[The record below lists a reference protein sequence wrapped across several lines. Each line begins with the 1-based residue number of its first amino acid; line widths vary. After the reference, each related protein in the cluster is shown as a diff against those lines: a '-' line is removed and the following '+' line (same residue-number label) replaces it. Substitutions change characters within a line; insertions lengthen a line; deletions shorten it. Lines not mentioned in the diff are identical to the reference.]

1 MVQMETTKHYRKYQR
16 LYGPHFTKEL
26 CAFAV
31 SMMEDDKGP
40 ITPITKQQLEEKLRA
55 QNIKLEYNKLYDAVY
70 VANMCK
76 ADYLGK
82 AVPENDYNLCMYVKA
97 TIDDPDGYDGQP
109 FNRWLSDIKGMHV
122 PVDWSEFV

>member
-1 MVQMETTKHYRKYQR
+1 MRTTKHYRKYQR

-26 CAFAV
+26 CSFAV
-31 SMMEDDKGP
+31 SLMEDKNGH
-40 ITPITKQQLEEKLRA
+40 ITPITKQQLEEKLKA
-55 QNIKLEYNKLYDAVY
+55 QNITLEYNQLYDAVY

-76 ADYLGK
+76 ADYIGD
-82 AVPENDYNLCMYVKA
+82 AVPDNDYNLCMYVKK

-109 FNRWLSDIKGMHV
+109 FNRWMSDIEGMNV

>member
-1 MVQMETTKHYRKYQR
+1 MRTTKHYRKYQR

-26 CAFAV
+26 CDFAV
-31 SMMEDDKGP
+31 SMMENEQGP
-40 ITPITKQQLEEKLRA
+40 ITPITKQQLEEKLKI
-55 QNIKLEYNKLYDAVY
+55 QNITLQYNKLYDAVY

-76 ADYLGK
+76 ADYLGT
-82 AVPENDYNLCMYVKA
+82 AVPNNDYNLCMYVKN

-109 FNRWLSDIKGMHV
+109 FNRWMSDVEGMHV

>member
-1 MVQMETTKHYRKYQR
+1 MRTTKYYRKYQR

-26 CAFAV
+26 CDFAV
-31 SMMEDDKGP
+31 SMMEDDNGA
-40 ITPITKQQLEEKLRA
+40 ITPITKEQLEQKLKA
-55 QNIKLEYNKLYDAVY
+55 QNIELKYNKFYDAVY

-76 ADYLGK
+76 ADYLGN
-82 AVPENDYNLCMYVKA
+82 AVPDNDYNLCMYVKR

-109 FNRWLSDIKGMHV
+109 FNRWMSDIEGMQV

>member
-1 MVQMETTKHYRKYQR
+1 MRTTKHYRKYQR

-26 CAFAV
+26 CSFAV
-31 SMMEDDKGP
+31 SLMEDKNGH
-40 ITPITKQQLEEKLRA
+40 ITPITKQQLEEKLKA
-55 QNIKLEYNKLYDAVY
+55 QNITLEYDQLYDAVY

-76 ADYLGK
+76 ADYIGD
-82 AVPENDYNLCMYVKA
+82 AVPDNDYNLCMYVKK

-109 FNRWLSDIKGMHV
+109 FNRWMSDIEGMHV

>member
-1 MVQMETTKHYRKYQR
+1 MEMTKYFRKYIR

-26 CAFAV
+26 CDFAV
-31 SMMEDDKGP
+31 SLMENDKGP
-40 ITPITKQQLEEKLRA
+40 ITPITKQELEDKLKA
-55 QNIKLEYNKLYDAVY
+55 QNITLEYNKLYDATY

-76 ADYLGK
+76 ADYLGE
-82 AVPENDYNLCMYVKA
+82 AMPDSDYNLCMYVKK

-109 FNRWLSDIKGMHV
+109 FNRWLSDIRGMHI

>member
-1 MVQMETTKHYRKYQR
+1 MRTTKYYRKYQR

-26 CAFAV
+26 CDFAV
-31 SMMEDDKGP
+31 SMMEDDNGA
-40 ITPITKQQLEEKLRA
+40 ITPITKERLEQKLKA
-55 QNIKLEYNKLYDAVY
+55 QNIELKYNKFYDAVY

-76 ADYLGK
+76 ADYLGN
-82 AVPENDYNLCMYVKA
+82 AVPDNDYNLCMYVKR

-109 FNRWLSDIKGMHV
+109 FNRWMSDIEGMHV

>member
-1 MVQMETTKHYRKYQR
+1 MRTTKHYRKYQR

-26 CAFAV
+26 CSFAV
-31 SMMEDDKGP
+31 SLMEDKNGH
-40 ITPITKQQLEEKLRA
+40 ITPITKQQLEEKLKA
-55 QNIKLEYNKLYDAVY
+55 QNITLEYNQLYDAVY

-76 ADYLGK
+76 ADYIGD
-82 AVPENDYNLCMYVKA
+82 AVPDNDYNLCMYVKK

-109 FNRWLSDIKGMHV
+109 FNRWMSDIEGMHI

>member
-1 MVQMETTKHYRKYQR
+1 MEQTKHFRKYMR

-26 CAFAV
+26 CNFAV
-31 SMMEDDKGP
+31 SLMSNDKGK
-40 ITPITKQQLEEKLRA
+40 ITPITKEWLEEKLKARDITL
-55 QNIKLEYNKLYDAVY
+55 QYNKMYDAVY

-76 ADYLGK
+76 ADYLGD
-82 AVPENDYNLCMYVKA
+82 AVPDNDYNLCMYVKK

-109 FNRWLSDIKGMHV
+109 FYRWLSDIEGMHI

>member
-1 MVQMETTKHYRKYQR
+1 MISTKHYRKYQR

-26 CAFAV
+26 CDFAV
-31 SMMEDDKGP
+31 SLMQDDKG
-40 ITPITKQQLEEKLRA
+40 IIEPITKSQLEEKMRA
-55 QNIKLEYNKLYDAVY
+55 QNINLEYNKLYDAVY

-76 ADYLGK
+76 ADYLGD
-82 AVPENDYNLCMYVKA
+82 AVPNNDYNLCMYVKK

-109 FNRWLSDIKGMHV
+109 FNRWMSDIQGMHI

>member
-1 MVQMETTKHYRKYQR
+1 MRTTKHYRKYQR

-26 CAFAV
+26 CDYAV
-31 SMMEDDKGP
+31 SLMEGKDGP
-40 ITPITKQQLEEKLRA
+40 ITPITKQQLEEKMKI
-55 QNIKLEYNKLYDAVY
+55 QNITLEYNKLYDAVY

-76 ADYLGK
+76 ADYLGD
-82 AVPENDYNLCMYVKA
+82 AVPNNDYNLCMYVKK

-109 FNRWLSDIKGMHV
+109 FYRWMSDVEGMHI

>member
-1 MVQMETTKHYRKYQR
+1 MKTTKHYRKYMR

-26 CAFAV
+26 CDFAA
-31 SMMEDDKGP
+31 SLMENDKGP
-40 ITPITKQQLEEKLRA
+40 IIPITKKELEEKFKA
-55 QNIKLEYNKLYDAVY
+55 QNIKLEYDKLYDAVY

-76 ADYLGK
+76 ADYLGG
-82 AVPENDYNLCMYVKA
+82 AVPNNDYNLCMYVKA

-109 FNRWLSDIKGMHV
+109 FNRWLSDVEGMHV

>member
-1 MVQMETTKHYRKYQR
+1 METTKYFKKYLR

-26 CAFAV
+26 CDFAV
-31 SMMEDDKGP
+31 SLMYNDKGA
-40 ITPITKQQLEEKLRA
+40 ITPITKQQLEDKLKA
-55 QNIKLEYNKLYDAVY
+55 QNVTLEYNKMHDAVY

-76 ADYLGK
+76 ADYLGE
-82 AVPENDYNLCMYVKA
+82 AIPDSDYNLCMYVKK

-109 FNRWLSDIKGMHV
+109 FNRWMSDIEGMHV

>member
-1 MVQMETTKHYRKYQR
+1 MRTTKHYRKYQR

-26 CAFAV
+26 CSFAV
-31 SMMEDDKGP
+31 SLMEDKNGH
-40 ITPITKQQLEEKLRA
+40 IIPITKQQLEEKLKA
-55 QNIKLEYNKLYDAVY
+55 QNITLEYNQLYDAVY

-76 ADYLGK
+76 ADYIGD
-82 AVPENDYNLCMYVKA
+82 AVPDNDYNLCMYVKK

-109 FNRWLSDIKGMHV
+109 FNRWMSDIEGMHV

>member
-1 MVQMETTKHYRKYQR
+1 MISTKHYRKYQR

-26 CAFAV
+26 CNFAV
-31 SMMEDDKGP
+31 SLMQDDKGA
-40 ITPITKQQLEEKLRA
+40 IEPITKDQLEEKMKA
-55 QNIKLEYNKLYDAVY
+55 QNITLEYNKLYDAVY

-76 ADYLGK
+76 ADYIGS
-82 AVPENDYNLCMYVKA
+82 AVPNNDYNLCMYVKK

-109 FNRWLSDIKGMHV
+109 FNRWMSDILGMHI

>member
-1 MVQMETTKHYRKYQR
+1 MRTTKHYRKYQR

-26 CAFAV
+26 CSFAV
-31 SMMEDDKGP
+31 SLMEDKNGY
-40 ITPITKQQLEEKLRA
+40 ITPITKQQLEEKLKA
-55 QNIKLEYNKLYDAVY
+55 QNITLEYNQLYDAVY

-76 ADYLGK
+76 ADYIGD
-82 AVPENDYNLCMYVKA
+82 AVPDNDYNLCMYVKK

-109 FNRWLSDIKGMHV
+109 FNRWMSDIEGMHV

>member
-1 MVQMETTKHYRKYQR
+1 METTKHYRKYQR

-26 CAFAV
+26 CDFAV
-31 SMMEDDKGP
+31 SLMADDKGP
-40 ITPITKQQLEEKLRA
+40 IEPITKQQLEEKLKA
-55 QNIKLEYNKLYDAVY
+55 QNIKLEYDKLYDAVY

-76 ADYLGK
+76 ADYLGN
-82 AVPENDYNLCMYVKA
+82 AVPQNDYNLCMYVKK

-109 FNRWLSDIKGMHV
+109 FNRWLSDVVGMHI